1 MDVIFNPF
9 SIARR
14 MKRPLILDGAMGSLL
29 QQHGVPR
36 DESLWMSLAN
46 ITHPEIVTELHR
58 QYIEAGSDI
67 ITTNTFRTNPVAIGE
82 YSSNENRY
90 YIELNNFVK

>member
-1 MDVIFNPF
+1 MDVLYNPF

-36 DESLWMSLAN
+36 DEHLWMSLAN
-46 ITHPEIVTELHR
+46 ITHPDAVTELHK
-58 QYIEAGSDI
+58 QYIKAGADI
-67 ITTNTFRTNPVAIGE
+67 IKTNTFNILLLRNTN
-82 YSSNENRY
+82 
-90 YIELNNFVK
+90 